1 MKKRVK
7 TLNRVQ
13 QLQKQLYDLSV
24 WRLNSLEG
32 QLASLEGTRSELLDA
47 KGSDPMYYGPLGAL
61 AARRLRS
68 VERQIS
74 SVKEHQSAQAQH
86 ALDQGGRLRL
96 AERLLDKANADHR
109 SHSDRLQLAEIIDRV
124 VRDKSTS

>member
-7 TLNRVQ
+7 ALNRVQ

-32 QLASLEGTRSELLDA
+32 RLASLEGTRSELITA
-47 KGSDPMYYGPLGAL
+47 KGSDPMYYGPLGDL

-74 SVKEHQSAQAQH
+74 SVKEDQSAQAQH
-86 ALDQGGRLRL
+86 AFDQGGRLKL
-96 AERLLDKANADHR
+96 AERLLEKANADHR
-109 SHSDRLQLAEIIDRV
+109 THADRSQLADIIDRV
-124 VRDKSTS
+124 VQDKHTS